1 MIRGLSLFAS
11 FKHRNLSTG
20 VVSNGLPGPARVVTP
35 ETRSFF
41 AATSLPDTQREQKL
55 HRICLRWSEWDS
67 WVVARFAFWKKFQYS
82 ITSMSRHIVVPDR
95 ETEKK
100 KIIERAKGN
109 SKTVWQAGS
118 RLLLSSEMGRA
129 MLSKAC
135 NVSYA
140 TLFIACSAWSG
151 PPKIGSIL
159 LKPTSHK

>member
-1 MIRGLSLFAS
+1 
-11 FKHRNLSTG
+11 
-20 VVSNGLPGPARVVTP
+20 
-35 ETRSFF
+35 
-41 AATSLPDTQREQKL
+41 
-55 HRICLRWSEWDS
+55 
-67 WVVARFAFWKKFQYS
+67 
-82 ITSMSRHIVVPDR
+82 MSRHIVVPDR

-159 LKPTSHK
+159 INKMAVMGISLGQTFAWKRILDQLSLI